1 MGPLGGYL
9 GPLLASFRPPWG
21 LLGPSWGHL
30 GAIRRKSFKYHIY
43 LKPSW
48 ALWGRSWALSGP
60 SWAHLGA
67 ILGPSGA
74 SRGSPGPFPGSFP
87 LPLGLYLVSSTSP
100 ELFKNTYF
108 HYVFES
114 VCFSTFPRLSSSTA
128 AQEPGNTGRRSI
140 AVGVFNPPPRVRRHG
155 AGRLDC
161 TQSRINRLDRPASP
175 LFFQKVQQTCLLI
188 FALRRPKIAQDRLKF
203 APRSLFNRT

>member
-1 MGPLGGYL
+1 MGRLGSYL
-9 GPLLASFRPPWG
+9 GPLLASFRPPLG

-30 GAIRRKSFKYHIY
+30 GAIRRKSFKYHIH

-48 ALWGRSWALSGP
+48 ALWGRSCALSGP

-67 ILGPSGA
+67 LLGPSWESPGA

-108 HYVFES
+108 PYVFEG

-140 AVGVFNPPPRVRRHG
+140 AVGVFNPPPRVFSTERGVLDAYQILIKSILR
-155 AGRLDC
+155 APVPAMSAIDLVRL
-161 TQSRINRLDRPASP
+161 
-175 LFFQKVQQTCLLI
+175 FCLLG
-188 FALRRPKIAQDRLKF
+188 PKNGNSAADWLSF
-203 APRSLFNRT
+203 ST

>member
-1 MGPLGGYL
+1 MGPPGGYL

-21 LLGPSWGHL
+21 LLRPSWGHL

-43 LKPSW
+43 LKPSWGHLGPSRGHLGAIQRKSFKSHICLKPSW

-100 ELFKNTYF
+100 ELFKNMYF
-108 HYVFES
+108 PYVFEG

-140 AVGVFNPPPRVRRHG
+140 AVGVFNPPPRGLRHG
-155 AGRLDC
+155 AWRLR
-161 TQSRINRLDRPASP
+161 SELRIE
-175 LFFQKVQQTCLLI
+175 
-188 FALRRPKIAQDRLKF
+188 
-203 APRSLFNRT
+203 